1 MWPGPMMPFARESS
15 FNVGDK
21 SNEEARQMLKNK
33 RKGTF
38 LVRYSSKHKKYFINS
53 NNKVLYYTNRNQ
65 GSQWSLKQLGFFQNI
80 FCFRSHLLPKL
91 NVKKFKDTLCFSFHQ
106 ERDFL
111 AQI

>member
-1 MWPGPMMPFARESS
+1 MMPFARESS

-53 NNKVLYYTNRNQ
+53 NNKVLYYNNRNQ
-65 GSQWSLKQLGFFQNI
+65 RIQLGFFPNI

>member
-1 MWPGPMMPFARESS
+1 MPFARESS

-53 NNKVLYYTNRNQ
+53 NNKVFY
-65 GSQWSLKQLGFFQNI
+65 LKKWDSREVMTLSIHMYFVSGVICYQN
-80 FCFRSHLLPKL
+80 
-91 NVKKFKDTLCFSFHQ
+91 
-106 ERDFL
+106 
-111 AQI
+111 